1 MKLKIIET
9 NTLANVQEK
18 RTEII
23 EIADFLLA
31 GDKIPASLATV
42 AGQLPVSTA
51 ANTWAAL
58 GAPTAD
64 GQSIIA
70 NLALANKMAWGASA
84 GGGSA
89 ALTNKS
95 GGTVYAGSVVVQS
108 TGNDSAFT
116 TTVLERDLIL
126 GVAGEDI
133 NNNATGAIKLSGLV
147 TVLVTGNVSRGDY
160 LISSTTAARAK
171 AASISF
177 RAFAVAVTAYG
188 GGGNGSVSAILIS
201 PQLLIPNGTMWA
213 YNNDASA
220 ITVGDPVAIDPS
232 YTSGFG
238 IKMPTST
245 GDLRLVGVALTPIA
259 SGASGIIS
267 IGPNV
272 QPINVTGTVVFGH
285 SLVSS
290 ASAHYAQDSGGGG
303 WGPGV
308 IGWALAAQ
316 ASGTGTINAF
326 IMPYPYYYSLATSII
341 RTQTS
346 NALNSSTTLAS
357 AISDGT
363 NRLQLCWAVANASIS
378 SMVFSG
384 AGWTAFQNASG
395 MNPYFGYLVAPAL
408 ATANITN
415 AWGGGLMGCAVV
427 PFLNGVHQSTPVG
440 TYATANGTGTAVSLV
455 VSCAPGDMVFAGFDV
470 LNTSF
475 TVNARGAGQTNLA
488 DIISS
493 QPIHMVVDY
502 AIANG
507 TSFTFTWTTSVSVSW
522 YVAGVAVKS
531 A

>member
-201 PQLLIPNGTMWA
+201 PQLLIPNGTVWA

-259 SGASGIIS
+259 AGASGIIS
-267 IGPNV
+267 IGTNI

-290 ASAHYAQDSGGGG
+290 ASAHYAQDSSGGG

-308 IGWALAAQ
+308 VGFALAAQ
-316 ASGTGTINAF
+316 ASGTGTINAL
-326 IMPYPYYYSLATSII
+326 IMPYPQYYTAAQSII
-341 RTQTS
+341 RTQTN
-346 NALNSSTTLAS
+346 NAVGAGGPPITS

-363 NRLQLCWAVANASIS
+363 NRFMILFGYAGNVSGIS
-378 SMVFSG
+378 FSG
-384 AGWTAFQNASG
+384 SG
-395 MNPYFGYLVAPAL
+395 FTSLQDGSTGYGYIGYLVAPAA
-408 ATANITN
+408 ATANITSSVWQYGSS
-415 AWGGGLMGCAVV
+415 AAVEE
-427 PFLNGVHQSTPVG
+427 FYNGVHQSSPVG
-440 TYATANGTGTAVSLV
+440 TLGAGSGTSTAPSV
-455 VSCAPGDMVFAGFDV
+455 VVNCAPGDEV
-470 LNTSF
+470 LACF
-475 TVNARGAGQTNLA
+475 TFTGATVSSHGADQTQMAN
-488 DIISS
+488 ISAS
-493 QPIHMVVDY
+493 IPITMVVDKKT
-502 AIANG
+502 ATGATCTLSLVING
-507 TSFTFTWTTSVSVSW
+507 SVSW
-522 YVAGVAVKS
+522 KATAVAVKS